1 MTDHTHIDDHDGG
14 LAQDF
19 PLLTRRKLMV
29 GFGLAGVGV
38 LLTGCGFGG
47 QAEANTTATATDGS
61 VCVKDPVET
70 SGPFPADGTN
80 SKSGQTV
87 NALTA
92 SGVVRSDIRSCF
104 GDLSGTADGVQL
116 ELEIGLVDVN
126 AACAPLAGHAI
137 YIWHA
142 DPNGHYSLY
151 DLPEQN
157 YLRGVGVT
165 DDKGVVKFTSVLP
178 GCYDGRW
185 PHIHFE
191 VFKNL
196 ESAVSGDK
204 SVLISQFAIPQE
216 TASAIYAADAR
227 YAGSTANLDTV
238 SIAKDMVFGDNTPE
252 QIAAQTLKIAGD
264 AATGLQAKG
273 TIAV

>member
-1 MTDHTHIDDHDGG
+1 MTNHTHNDDHDGG
-14 LAQDF
+14 LIHDL
-19 PLLTRRKLMV
+19 PLLTRRSLV
-29 GFGLAGVGV
+29 AGLGLAGVGV

-47 QAEANTTATATDGS
+47 QGEANKVASAADGTS
-61 VCVKDPVET
+61 CIKDPVET

-92 SGVVRSDIRSCF
+92 SGVVRSDIRPCF
-104 GDLSGTADGVQL
+104 GDLTGTADGVQL
-116 ELEIGLVDVN
+116 DLEITLVDVN
-126 AACAPLAGHAI
+126 AACAPLGAHAI

-151 DLPEQN
+151 DLPEKN

-204 SVLISQFAIPQE
+204 SLLISQFAIPQQ
-216 TASAIYAADAR
+216 TASAVYAADAR
-227 YAGSTANLDTV
+227 YVGSTANLGNV

-252 QIAAQTLKIAGD
+252 QITAQTLKFAGD

>member
-1 MTDHTHIDDHDGG
+1 MTIHNDDHDGG
-14 LAQDF
+14 LNHDL
-19 PLLTRRKLMV
+19 PLLTRRSLV
-29 GFGLAGVGV
+29 AGLGLAGVGV

-47 QAEANTTATATDGS
+47 QGEANKVASAADGTS
-61 VCVKDPVET
+61 CIKDPLET

-80 SKSGQTV
+80 SKNGQTV

-104 GDLSGTADGVQL
+104 GDLTGTADGVQL
-116 ELEIGLVDVN
+116 ELEITLVGVN

-142 DPNGHYSLY
+142 DPDGHYSLY
-151 DLPEQN
+151 DLPELN

-165 DDKGVVKFTSVLP
+165 DDKGAVKFKSVLP

-191 VFKNL
+191 VFKTI

-204 SVLISQFAIPQE
+204 SLLISQFAIPQA
-216 TASAIYAADAR
+216 TASAVYAVDAR
-227 YAGSTANLDTV
+227 YATSTANLGNV
-238 SIAKDMVFGDNTPE
+238 SIAKDMVFGDNTAE
-252 QIAAQTLKIAGD
+252 QIAAQTLTMMGD
-264 AATGLQAKG
+264 AAAGLKA
-273 TIAV
+273 TASVAL

>member
-1 MTDHTHIDDHDGG
+1 MTDHTHNDDHDGG
-14 LAQDF
+14 LIYDL
-19 PLLTRRKLMV
+19 PLLTRRHLV
-29 GFGLAGVGV
+29 AGLGLAGVGV

-47 QAEANTTATATDGS
+47 QGEANKIATSADGTS
-61 VCVKDPVET
+61 CIKDPVET

-92 SGVVRSDIRSCF
+92 SGVVRSDIRLCF
-104 GDLSGTADGVQL
+104 GDLTGTADGVQL
-116 ELEIGLVDVN
+116 DLEISLVDVN

-151 DLPEQN
+151 DLPERN

-204 SVLISQFAIPQE
+204 SLLISQFAIPQAI
-216 TASAIYAADAR
+216 ASAVYAADAR
-227 YAGSTANLDTV
+227 YATSAANLGHV

-252 QIAAQTLKIAGD
+252 QIAAQTLVMTGE
-264 AATGLQAKG
+264 ATAVLKATASVGL
-273 TIAV
+273 